1 MSNIG
6 IIGRGF
12 VGNAIFNGF
21 SSHYKVRVYDIDV
34 SKSTHSFEET
44 ISSDFVFV
52 CLPTPMV
59 NAEGGEADLTYIR
72 SFFNNLSKFKT
83 LNVESDNIFIIKSTV
98 PVGTTKDIIKQ
109 TGIKNIV
116 HSPEFLTAN
125 NSIEDFKN
133 PYRNIIG
140 GENIDYVNRLK
151 SLYESRFPEVPCL
164 IMSSDE
170 SEMVKYVA
178 NCFLATKVI
187 FFTEMRLL
195 SDKLNLNWDNLIK
208 GVLADKRIGKSHYK
222 VPGDDGERGFGGVC
236 FSKDIN
242 ALIKT
247 FEKNNIDP
255 LLLKSGWEQNKKVRK
270 NWDWVNNPSAVSKKK

>member
-83 LNVESDNIFIIKSTV
+83 LNVESDNIFIK
-98 PVGTTKDIIKQ
+98 K
-109 TGIKNIV
+109 
-116 HSPEFLTAN
+116 E
-125 NSIEDFKN
+125 
-133 PYRNIIG
+133 
-140 GENIDYVNRLK
+140 
-151 SLYESRFPEVPCL
+151 
-164 IMSSDE
+164 
-170 SEMVKYVA
+170 
-178 NCFLATKVI
+178 
-187 FFTEMRLL
+187 
-195 SDKLNLNWDNLIK
+195 
-208 GVLADKRIGKSHYK
+208 RI
-222 VPGDDGERGFGGVC
+222 
-236 FSKDIN
+236 
-242 ALIKT
+242 
-247 FEKNNIDP
+247 
-255 LLLKSGWEQNKKVRK
+255 
-270 NWDWVNNPSAVSKKK
+270 